1 MEKRRRILLTS
12 SAVILI
18 CLSVAI
24 GATLALFS
32 DSTTVKTHLTAG
44 DLEADLWRTNLE
56 YSSLDEE
63 GMLVKTNVYQDLDMS
78 NTTLTEANAFG
89 LDTEEIRII
98 PGSFIKADM
107 EIRNTGNV
115 AFNYTVKLIFS
126 GDNTKS
132 KDAFAKQLMITITDT
147 SGNKSEPM
155 ALDKFTLEGEDY
167 VVLQGLI
174 KVSTVENVIA
184 KDSFSIKVEFVDDDD
199 NNLAQAAT
207 ASFDLIVEAVQA
219 SK

>member
-32 DSTTVKTHLTAG
+32 DSTTVQTHLTAG

-155 ALDKFTLEGEDY
+155 ALDKFTLDGEDY

-184 KDSFSIKVEFVDDDD
+184 KDSFSIKVEFIDNDD